1 MSSYD
6 NAKQMSIFLENGAMP
21 CHDVLQV
28 VRSVS
33 CLAIS
38 RLSKRLTPVRRGRM
52 WFPVPTTSS
61 PSKRLVPRLR
71 HHRETHEIQ
80 QSAICVLKISNSLRE
95 LHLPPYGRK
104 TNPSCFPD
112 GELPYHTI
120 LNHTILY
127 YTVLYS
133 TIPNYTVLYCS
144 HMSAPRSTFQQI
156 YM

>member
-1 MSSYD
+1 
-6 NAKQMSIFLENGAMP
+6 
-21 CHDVLQV
+21 
-28 VRSVS
+28 
-33 CLAIS
+33 
-38 RLSKRLTPVRRGRM
+38 M

-80 QSAICVLKISNSLRE
+80 QSAICLLKISNSLRE

-127 YTVLYS
+127 YTILYYIQLYR
-133 TIPNYTVLYCS
+133 TIPYFIVATCPHPDLPFNKFTCEFFNS
-144 HMSAPRSTFQQI
+144 KSTKIDSELAEANFLSFPI
-156 YM
+156 RN